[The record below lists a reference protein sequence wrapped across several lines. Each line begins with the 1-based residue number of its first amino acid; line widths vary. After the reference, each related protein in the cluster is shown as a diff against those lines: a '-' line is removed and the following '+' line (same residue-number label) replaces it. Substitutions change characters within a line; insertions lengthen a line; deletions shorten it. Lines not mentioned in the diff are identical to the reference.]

1 MEVRGSIYHYPIS
14 PRAASQVAAS
24 LVEPSDGSL
33 FRHPTPWIP
42 HASSGFVCGFD
53 ECRFASAYKIYGI
66 LSTLN
71 PLCSL
76 VVWDSRSSFSV
87 IQLVIWV
94 LLVDFCRGYA
104 AHVRT
109 PTLPPI
115 LELLVIL
122 EFRGG
127 GRERRDAGGQRG
139 TRVHWTEHHKS
150 LASRTRFRSSE
161 FCRKPPL
168 PQCHPIF

>member
-115 LELLVIL
+115 SGASGDSSDSGVSG
-122 EFRGG
+122 RGA
-127 GRERRDAGGQRG
+127 RTARCRRSTWYACALN
-139 TRVHWTEHHKS
+139 W
-150 LASRTRFRSSE
+150 AS
-161 FCRKPPL
+161 
-168 PQCHPIF
+168 